1 MTIEATGT
9 AGGTPAGPIDVSAWI
24 GGYPYRELPHP
35 DPEVLVRVLAREGFG
50 GAWVGH
56 LPGAFHRDPAP
67 SNRQLYTAVA
77 PHRALL
83 HPTPIVR
90 PDWPHWERTLQEAVD
105 QGAPAV
111 RIYPG
116 LWGLG
121 PRHPALTALA
131 EACARAGVVLHVTLR
146 FEDLRQRH
154 PIDGGSDVLAATIR
168 GLVRQD
174 GAAPR
179 PVVLV
184 AGAGREVIEE
194 IHWGLTPEEQG
205 RAFYDF
211 HWVWGPPED
220 HFAHLVRTLGP
231 ERLALSSWWP
241 LRLTQQSRAL
251 IDLLPAAASAAAS
264 ADETATEMAD
274 VMSPAFAAF
283 ADGRRMEAR
292 AAAVAHGI
300 T

>member
-1 MTIEATGT
+1 MGPHGLAAIRTGSCPTRIPRCWCGFWRAKALAARGLGICRGPFT
-9 AGGTPAGPIDVSAWI
+9 AIRRPPIGISTRRWRHTGPSC
-24 GGYPYRELPHP
+24 
-35 DPEVLVRVLAREGFG
+35 
-50 GAWVGH
+50 
-56 LPGAFHRDPAP
+56 
-67 SNRQLYTAVA
+67 T
-77 PHRALL
+77 
-83 HPTPIVR
+83 PTPIVR

-105 QGAPAV
+105 RGARAI

-121 PRHPALTALA
+121 PRHPALTELA
-131 EACARAGVVLHVTLR
+131 EGCARAGVVVHVTMR

-154 PIDGGSDVLAATIR
+154 QIDGGSDVLAATIR
-168 GLVRQD
+168 GLVRRE
-174 GAAPR
+174 GASPR

-231 ERLALSSWWP
+231 DRLALSSWWP

-251 IDLLPAAASAAAS
+251 IDLLPAAA
-264 ADETATEMAD
+264 DDTATEKAAMLP
-274 VMSPAFAAF
+274 PAFAAF

-292 AAAVAHGI
+292 AAAVAHSI